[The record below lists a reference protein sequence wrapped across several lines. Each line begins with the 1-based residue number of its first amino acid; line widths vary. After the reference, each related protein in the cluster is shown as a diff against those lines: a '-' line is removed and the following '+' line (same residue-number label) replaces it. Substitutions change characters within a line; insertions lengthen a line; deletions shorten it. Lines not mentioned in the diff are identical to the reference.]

1 MIAARFIGWIDP
13 VKVVIPNV
21 KSVVVLRRI
30 YPVFHPQKGYSDQLH
45 YRHPYCCTLATTF
58 AVSFLAMPMT

>member
-13 VKVVIPNV
+13 VKVVILQW

-30 YPVFHPQKGYSDQLH
+30 YPVFRPKTGIPTSY
-45 YRHPYCCTLATTF
+45 TIN
-58 AVSFLAMPMT
+58 

>member
-13 VKVVIPNV
+13 VKVVIPPG

-30 YPVFHPQKGYSDQLH
+30 YPVFHPKKGYPNQLH
-45 YRHPYCCTLATTF
+45 DRLPTAALLPPLSPCL
-58 AVSFLAMPMT
+58 S